1 MIRLFFLSMVVLLS
15 AGCSRVQYVPVE
27 SVRLDSIHVY
37 RNVSSSMTIRDS
49 IYIDKTRD
57 TVRVA
62 QYKYVG
68 VRLERTDTLY
78 VARADSVRIPYP
90 VEKRLTKWQSVKAD
104 YGGWAMGILFALV
117 LIAAGRTAR
126 KLKR

>member
-1 MIRLFFLSMVVLLS
+1 MAVLLS
-15 AGCSRVQYVPVE
+15 AGCSRVQYVPAG
-27 SVRLDSIHVY
+27 SVRLDSVLVF
-37 RNVSSSMTIRDS
+37 RNVASAVTIRDS
-49 IYIDKTRD
+49 VYIDKTRD
-57 TVRVA
+57 TVRVT

-78 VARADSVRIPYP
+78 VSRADTVRIPYP

>member
-90 VEKRLTKWQSVKAD
+90 VEKSLTKWQSVKVD
-104 YGGWAMGILFALV
+104 YGGWAMGILFVLL

>member
-1 MIRLFFLSMVVLLS
+1 MIRSVFLSMAVLLS
-15 AGCSRVQYVPVE
+15 AGCARVQYVPVD
-27 SVRLDSIHVY
+27 SVRTDSVLVY
-37 RNVSSSMTIRDS
+37 RNVASAVTIRDS
-49 IYIDKTRD
+49 ICIDKTRD

-78 VARADSVRIPYP
+78 VSRADTVRIPYP

>member
-78 VARADSVRIPYP
+78 VVRADSVRIPYP
-90 VEKRLTKWQSVKAD
+90 VEKSLTKWQSVKAD

>member
-78 VARADSVRIPYP
+78 LSRADSVRIPYP
-90 VEKRLTKWQSVKAD
+90 VEKHLTKWQSVKVD
-104 YGGWAMGILFALV
+104 YGGWAMGILFALL

>member
-1 MIRLFFLSMVVLLS
+1 MIRLFFLFMAVLLS
-15 AGCSRVQYVPVE
+15 AGCSRVQYVPAG
-27 SVRLDSIHVY
+27 SVRLDSVLVF
-37 RNVSSSMTIRDS
+37 RNVASAVTIRDS
-49 IYIDKTRD
+49 VYIDKTRD
-57 TVRVA
+57 TVRVT

-78 VARADSVRIPYP
+78 VSRADTVRIPYP

>member
-1 MIRLFFLSMVVLLS
+1 MIRSVFLSMAVLLS

-27 SVRLDSIHVY
+27 SVRTDSVLVY
-37 RNVSSSMTIRDS
+37 RNVASAVTIRDS
-49 IYIDKTRD
+49 ICIDKTRD
-57 TVRVA
+57 TVRVT

-78 VARADSVRIPYP
+78 LSRADSVRIPYP